1 MVEELKY
8 RAEGNVTNVRLV
20 SFETITGI
28 KNEFDIACVRYV
40 KWHI

>member
-8 RAEGNVTNVRLV
+8 RADGNVTNVRLV
-20 SFETITGI
+20 SFDTIIGI
-28 KNEFDIACVRYV
+28 KNECDIACVRCV